1 MIVAPEPAA
10 LVVQADPQ
18 SLYQSAVADR
28 LAGRPAEAVPKL
40 EQVLSVRPDDVDA
53 RLNLG
58 LALLA
63 LGRLDAAEAAFLDVT
78 RRAPAYVDAWV
89 GLARVHQRRGYLPAA
104 RRAASEATRLAPG
117 DADVRAVQASL
128 ESPPPWRLDVALA
141 KSRLSG
147 DLPDWTESRVSVSR
161 RLGDGWN
168 AAAGV
173 EVTERFD
180 DTDVYV
186 DARLDGSF
194 RGGAFYVALGGAP
207 DADYRPEIALTAGG
221 RARLTPRIAATL
233 DASLARYPSGTVT
246 GLHPG
251 IQVTLPGDVIQLSAR
266 WINVRDEN
274 DVHRSGYAALGRWQA
289 TERLAIR
296 AGYADAPESSEGATA
311 DVTAWSLAADLGVTD
326 RLTVR
331 VGLLS
336 EDRQAYDREELT
348 VGLGWR
354 F

>member
-1 MIVAPEPAA
+1 MIVAPDPAA
-10 LVVQADPQ
+10 IAVQAEPQ

-40 EQVLSVRPDDVDA
+40 EQVLAVRPDDVDA

-89 GLARVHQRRGYLPAA
+89 GLARTWQRRGDLPAA
-104 RRAASEATRLAPG
+104 RRASSEAARLAPG
-117 DADVRAVQASL
+117 DRDVLALQVSL
-128 ESPPPWRLDVALA
+128 EPPPVWRLDMGVAR
-141 KSRLSG
+141 SRLSG
-147 DLPDWTESRVSVSR
+147 GLPDWTEMRVSVSH
-161 RLGDGWN
+161 RLGEDWS
-168 AAAGV
+168 AGAGL

-180 DTDVYV
+180 NTDVYV
-186 DARLDGSF
+186 EARLD
-194 RGGAFYVALGGAP
+194 RTIDGGGVYLALGGAP
-207 DADYRPEIALTAGG
+207 DADYRPEIAFAAGG
-221 RARLTPRIAATL
+221 QVGLTSRISATM
-233 DASLARYPSGTVT
+233 DASVAQYPGGTVI

-251 IQVTLPGDVIQLSAR
+251 VQVNLPGDRVQLSAR

-274 DVHRSGYAALGRWQA
+274 GVHRSGYTALARWQA
-289 TERLAIR
+289 TDRAAIR
-296 AGYADAPESSEGATA
+296 AGYADAPESSEGATV
-311 DVTAWSLAADLGVTD
+311 DVRAWNIGADLDLTD
-326 RLTVR
+326 RLTLR

-336 EDRQAYDREELT
+336 EERGAYDRSELSL
-348 VGLGWR
+348 GLGWR